1 MIKPCVLIAC
11 CFTVVIFVIGFG
23 TMVFFKPSYM
33 ERRQKIGCYV
43 FTLACCIVASVIS
56 WDALAKA
63 ELSAFMESTTVGA
76 GRTSQTVVGS
86 VGQAQGSRT
95 DTDSFRSADKI
106 ESINDF
112 FYTAEETEQIN
123 RELELREAQ
132 ASAERL
138 AEATNT
144 KRLTEVKESYAKQAS
159 GREIDTDLENTNVSL
174 EEIDIEVAKETA
186 KNLLDYLDDDT
197 KQKLATFKEDLE
209 EKINAYPTDTPEQEV
224 EKIVGMYSEMQSAL
238 EGMLDND

>member
-56 WDALAKA
+56 WDTLAKA
-63 ELSAFMESTTVGA
+63 ELSAFMESTTVEA

-123 RELELREAQ
+123 KELELREAQ

-138 AEATNT
+138 A
-144 KRLTEVKESYAKQAS
+144 EVKESYAKQAS

-197 KQKLATFKEDLE
+197 EQKLATFKEDLE

>member
-43 FTLACCIVASVIS
+43 FTLACCIVATVIS
-56 WDALAKA
+56 WDTLAKA

-86 VGQAQGSRT
+86 TGQVQGSYT

-123 RELELREAQ
+123 KELELREAQ

-138 AEATNT
+138 A
-144 KRLTEVKESYAKQAS
+144 EVKESYAKQAS

-197 KQKLATFKEDLE
+197 EQKLATFKEDLE